1 MSKNDQ
7 DTFAIENFLEDD
19 ELSFLKKLC
28 DKVPNKK
35 NSGEEFLAYT
45 NGFAYELLPITI
57 RQKIQEKIGA
67 NTVTVS
73 MILKEYHPWSI
84 HSDYSGKDDKH
95 QPSWAVL
102 IPITFSRDTHT
113 VVFPQKEKISFNSY
127 KNSNKETNYQ
137 YTQQQIKLL
146 SHISESDLNYV
157 SDPVCYKWQPG
168 KLIAWK
174 RDRLHTSDNFK
185 FEDDDHKVALVIFFC
200 NND

>member
-1 MSKNDQ
+1 MTTNNQ
-7 DTFAIENFLEDD
+7 DSFAVDGFLEDN
-19 ELSFLKKLC
+19 ELSFLKSLC
-28 DKVPNKK
+28 DKIPNAQ
-35 NSGEEFLAYT
+35 NSGEEFFAYT
-45 NGFAYELLPITI
+45 NGFEYNLLPVTI
-57 RQKIQEKIGA
+57 RQKIQEKIGE

-73 MILKEYHPWSI
+73 MILKEYHPWNI
-84 HSDYSGKDDKH
+84 HSDYPGKSDKY

-102 IPITFSRDTHT
+102 IPISFSRETHT
-113 VVFPQKEKISFNSY
+113 VVFPQKEKISFRNY
-127 KNSNKETNYQ
+127 KNLNKETNYH

-157 SDPVCYKWQPG
+157 SDPVFYKWQPG

-185 FEDDDHKVALVIFFC
+185 IQKDDHKVALVIFFS